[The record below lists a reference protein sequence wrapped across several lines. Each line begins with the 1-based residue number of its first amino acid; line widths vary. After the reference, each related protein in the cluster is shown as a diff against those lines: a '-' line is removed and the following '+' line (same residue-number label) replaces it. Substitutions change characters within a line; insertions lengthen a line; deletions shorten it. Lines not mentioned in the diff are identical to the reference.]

1 MMIKPILL
9 AGFMALSTAASA
21 DTYWIS
27 QYRAAPGKFP
37 ALLELVTSTNW
48 NAFEDGP
55 PIVMRHSQGNHWDL
69 MLLGKH
75 ADCNTNTCL
84 QAAKDFE
91 NAANQLVDSDLSFQ
105 AMSDTDWSTLKA
117 KDEVSGFYHIEMFNA
132 GAGKHEALMRQRII
146 ENDYIRRIGQSP
158 NDIFEVTFGSD
169 FDIFTIGFYE
179 SLQTYATPAD
189 VTPEEAEAAAI
200 AAGFKNR
207 ADVSF
212 LLREL
217 IVGHHDTLAVKV
229 PVAEKAP

>member
-1 MMIKPILL
+1 MKKLILM
-9 AGFMALSTAASA
+9 AGLLALSTAASA
-21 DTYWIS
+21 DTYWVT

-48 NAFEDGP
+48 NAFEDGR
-55 PIVMRHSQGNHWDL
+55 PIIMRHSQGNHWDL

-75 ADCNTNTCL
+75 ADCDKNACQ
-84 QAAKDFE
+84 QAANDFE
-91 NAANQLVDSDLSFQ
+91 DAANQLVDSELSFQ
-105 AMSDTDWSTLKA
+105 ATSDTDWTALKA
-117 KDEVSGFYHIEMFNA
+117 KDAVSGFYHIEMFNA

-146 ENDYIRRIGQSP
+146 ENDYIHRIGQSP

-179 SLQTYATPAD
+179 SLQTYAIPAD
-189 VTPEEAEAAAI
+189 VTPEEAEAAAV

-229 PVAEKAP
+229 P

>member
-1 MMIKPILL
+1 MKKLL
-9 AGFMALSTAASA
+9 VAAGLLALSTTATAEN
-21 DTYWIS
+21 YWVT

-37 ALLELVTSTNW
+37 ALLELVSSTNW
-48 NAFEDGP
+48 DAFEAGR

-69 MLLGKH
+69 MLMGKH
-75 ADCNTNTCL
+75 SDCDTDACQNAMGTFE
-84 QAAKDFE
+84 QAANELVDFE
-91 NAANQLVDSDLSFQ
+91 LSFL
-105 AMSDTDWSTLKA
+105 ATSDTSWEDLKTKNASTGL
-117 KDEVSGFYHIEMFNA
+117 YHIEMFKA
-132 GAGKHEALMRQRII
+132 GAGKHDDLMRQRII

-158 NDIFEVTFGSD
+158 NEIFEVSFGSD

-179 SLQTYATPAD
+179 NLQAYAVPAD
-189 VTPEEAEAAAI
+189 VTQQEAEAAAV

-229 PVAEKAP
+229 R

>member
-1 MMIKPILL
+1 MKKLL
-9 AGFMALSTAASA
+9 MAAGLFALSTAATA
-21 DTYWIS
+21 EDYWVT

-37 ALLELVTSTNW
+37 ALLELVASTDW
-48 NAFEDGP
+48 NAFDEGR

-69 MLLGKH
+69 MLMGKH
-75 ADCNTNTCL
+75 SDCSTEAC
-84 QAAKDFE
+84 Q
-91 NAANQLVDSDLSFQ
+91 NAANAFDQAANELVDFELSFL
-105 AMSDTDWSTLKA
+105 ASSDTSWEEMKA
-117 KDEVSGFYHIEMFNA
+117 KDAVSGMYHIEMFKA
-132 GAGKHEALMRQRII
+132 GAGKHDDLMRQRVI

-158 NDIFEVTFGSD
+158 NEIFEVSFGSD

-179 SLQTYATPAD
+179 SLQSYAVPAD
-189 VTPEEAEAAAI
+189 VTQEEAETAAV

-229 PVAEKAP
+229 R